1 MSNEFILFMRLNDLN
16 YQQEDLIMNTNGHKD
31 ITEIHIKYRYWK
43 RNTNESNLRK
53 NKITLRF
60 KI

>member
-1 MSNEFILFMRLNDLN
+1 MRLNDLN

-43 RNTNESNLRK
+43 RNMNESDLRK

>member
-1 MSNEFILFMRLNDLN
+1 MRLNDLN

-31 ITEIHIKYRYWK
+31 ITEIHIIKYRYWK
-43 RNTNESNLRK
+43 RNTNESDLRK